1 MLAVKSKNDFFRQHR
16 HMKIAIIGAG
26 AMGGAI
32 VDGLVKG
39 NTVSNDDI
47 FVSNPTQKTLDKWN
61 GTGVNLTTDNTK
73 AAKEADLVTVVVK
86 PWLVEKVLE
95 EIKPSMDY
103 TKQMLAVVAAGISSA
118 QIKEWMDKGNGETI
132 PLFLIIPNIAIAE
145 KSSMTFIV
153 PIGTSEK
160 QTAEVKAVYDEL
172 GSTLITE
179 ERLLAAGTTLAS
191 CGIAYAMR
199 YVRAATEGGVEIGFR
214 ANDAKR
220 IVLQTVKGAVD
231 LLFANGNHPEAEI
244 DKVTTPGG
252 VTIKGLNEME
262 HAGFTSAVIRGL
274 KAGCKA

>member
-1 MLAVKSKNDFFRQHR
+1 MINNSKYHKN
-16 HMKIAIIGAG
+16 MKIAIIGAG

-32 VDGLVKG
+32 VDGLLKG
-39 NTVSNDDI
+39 KTVSNTDI
-47 FVSNPTQKTLDKWN
+47 AVSDPTQTTLDKWN
-61 GTGVNLTTDNTK
+61 NKGAKLTTDNKT
-73 AAKEADLVTVVVK
+73 AAEGADLVTVVVK
-86 PWLVEKVLE
+86 PWLVEKVLK
-95 EIKPSMDY
+95 EIKSTIDY
-103 TKQMLAVVAAGISSA
+103 GKQMLAVVAAGVSSA
-118 QIKEWMDKGNGETI
+118 QIKEWMDKGNGETL
-132 PLFLIIPNIAIAE
+132 PVFLIIPNIAIAE
-145 KSSMTFIV
+145 MSSMTFIV
-153 PIGTSEK
+153 PIGASDQ

-179 ERLLAAGTTLAS
+179 ERLLGAGTTLAS

-199 YVRAATEGGVEIGFR
+199 YIRAASEGGVEIGFR